1 MSIVALKRK
10 TNTKYSKISSNKF
23 FSINNNRRTESH
35 SNQHQ
40 TQTLMRGNA
49 PRGHGSCCNN
59 YPLVINKSQYNNYDP
74 HIRVTEVGNQ
84 GISVK
89 TNRASID
96 SRNKWMNRGY
106 PHTVYKDTS
115 IKDYS
120 KYYDRIR
127 GQSASINDGR
137 NESNSKSCSVNCSS
151 DVCNIKSKEKVSI
164 VKRVDT
170 LDHTEYLKTRYL
182 NKHNLPTPN
191 EKMSLPILN
200 LQQNCITDINEK
212 GMKQLTEKGNCSKI
226 NNCS

>member
-10 TNTKYSKISSNKF
+10 TNTKYSRISSNKL
-23 FSINNNRRTESH
+23 FSLNNNRRVESH
-35 SNQHQ
+35 SNQYQ

-59 YPLVINKSQYNNYDP
+59 YPIVVNKSQYNNYDA
-74 HIRVTEVGNQ
+74 HTRITEVGNQ

-89 TNRASID
+89 TNRASIN

-137 NESNSKSCSVNCSS
+137 NESTSKSCSVNCSG
-151 DVCNIKSKEKVSI
+151 DVCNTKSKEKVSI

-170 LDHTEYLKTRYL
+170 LDHAEYLKTRYL

-200 LQQNCITDINEK
+200 LQQNCISDVSEES
-212 GMKQLTEKGNCSKI
+212 MKEQTEKGNCSKI